1 MNKIKQ
7 TDLLFGLQQENLT
20 KSELEIKFGSLWKL
34 DKYNEFDFY
43 NENYFVELKSRRI
56 RFDNHYPTLYVG
68 ENKLIKGL
76 QMIREGWRVFF
87 CWNCNDGIYCWELF
101 DNIDCLKEYFIALG
115 GRTDRG
121 RDEIDR
127 LVNVKKQYIVKLSD
141 KVM

>member
-56 RFDNHYPTLYVG
+56 NHDKYSTIFFG

-121 RDEIDR
+121 KDEIDR